1 MLSQT
6 ESKSPCGS
14 VLPWLMRMV
23 CSCVQIGNITL
34 PVSCVMCGWSIAILS
49 TTISVIKR
57 ETDSSV
63 PSRNRWLEHQG
74 KRVALQ
80 ERLQRDVL
88 YEGTVAKAPPCPER
102 RMRTPVPQQSS
113 SSTREEESPWSGH
126 ERTALAR
133 MEKYVKNSE
142 CIQLD
147 IDEVEEWSFGPEYA
161 NIDVQQI

>member
-1 MLSQT
+1 MQDGEAVGFLRFSAQ
-6 ESKSPCGS
+6 
-14 VLPWLMRMV
+14 
-23 CSCVQIGNITL
+23 
-34 PVSCVMCGWSIAILS
+34 
-49 TTISVIKR
+49 KR
-57 ETDSSV
+57 ETDRLV

-80 ERLQRDVL
+80 ERLQRDVN

-133 MEKYVKNSE
+133 MEQYVKNSE

-161 NIDVQQI
+161 NIDVKQIKERRREKAETF